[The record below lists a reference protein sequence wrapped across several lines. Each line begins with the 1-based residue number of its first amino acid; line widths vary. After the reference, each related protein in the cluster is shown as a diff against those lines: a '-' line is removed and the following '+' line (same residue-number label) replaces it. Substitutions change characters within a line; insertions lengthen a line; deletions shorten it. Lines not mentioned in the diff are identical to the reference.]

1 MKDTSVGQITL
12 VVDSSLRSTIPIK
25 GISQKRSAVNVLEQ
39 RIWPPIIQQPKG
51 RSLWSHGAGV
61 TGRIQVSASRQRHS
75 CPVNLPFQNERGKK
89 KRASPHTTSWV
100 LTAGGIVLITELCL
114 HLLHKVQLKD
124 QICFWTL
131 KRVHETQRRH
141 VNKQRCEACACLIK
155 YQPKGIT
162 VHIFLLRH
170 TRLDTQT
177 CPVCTQYFNFSF
189 VLFLL

>member
-89 KRASPHTTSWV
+89 KNEHPHTPRADCWQLEGLSSLRSFVFTFCTKCSWRIKSV
-100 LTAGGIVLITELCL
+100 FELWSVFM
-114 HLLHKVQLKD
+114 KRKED
-124 QICFWTL
+124 MWTNS
-131 KRVHETQRRH
+131 VVRH
-141 VNKQRCEACACLIK
+141 VHAWLNTSLK
-155 YQPKGIT
+155 
-162 VHIFLLRH
+162 V
-170 TRLDTQT
+170 
-177 CPVCTQYFNFSF
+177 
-189 VLFLL
+189 